1 MTGFFSSIGGYISHI
16 GNVLSTITNDSL
28 LGKLL
33 IGTGAV
39 ALAYITPIV
48 GLLITCFALTAVDML
63 YGIAVAKKQKQKITS
78 DKNWQGTI
86 CKLWHELVLLLS
98 ARLVEFTVLG
108 TSGVFVLTGGITVII
123 SLTELWSIIENLNTI
138 NPNGPWKILGKFL
151 KKKGEEYVGM
161 HLDLDK
167 KHESDTHVV
176 KRPPKRRR

>member
-63 YGIAVAKKQKQKITS
+63 YGIAVAKKQK
-78 DKNWQGTI
+78 
-86 CKLWHELVLLLS
+86 
-98 ARLVEFTVLG
+98 
-108 TSGVFVLTGGITVII
+108 
-123 SLTELWSIIENLNTI
+123 
-138 NPNGPWKILGKFL
+138 
-151 KKKGEEYVGM
+151 
-161 HLDLDK
+161 
-167 KHESDTHVV
+167 
-176 KRPPKRRR
+176 